1 MTVRERLPNRRACQT
16 LSFRCNG
23 LDYVASVGWFAD
35 GRLAEIF
42 ISNGKAGSHSDAAA
56 RDSSITFSIACQYG
70 ADPDVIRRALC
81 RDAQGNASSPLGV
94 VLDII
99 EVSER

>member
-1 MTVRERLPNRRACQT
+1 MTARERLPNRRACET

-23 LDYVASVGWFAD
+23 LDYVASMGRFAD
-35 GRLAEIF
+35 GRLAEVF

-56 RDSSITFSIACQYG
+56 RDASITFSIACQYG

-81 RDAQGNASSPLGV
+81 RDGQGRASSPLGV

-99 EVSER
+99 ARRAP